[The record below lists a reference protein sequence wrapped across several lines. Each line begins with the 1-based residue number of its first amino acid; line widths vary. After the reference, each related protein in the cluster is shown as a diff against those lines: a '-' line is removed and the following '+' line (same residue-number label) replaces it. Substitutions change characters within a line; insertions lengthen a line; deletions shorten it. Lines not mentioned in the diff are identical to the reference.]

1 MGSPG
6 QMTPRDAAA
15 ASDALVRLY
24 ASVTVGKAVGFRV
37 TRQGNRF
44 GTFKDEREAALESDR
59 VARILDPEGEKLR
72 LNFPKESERMHAFPT
87 KGVTITPKHRPE
99 IYISNSKFPGLL
111 PLCPP
116 KVESLLKREG
126 AA

>member
-44 GTFKDEREAALESDR
+44 GTFKDEREAALESDC

-72 LNFPKESERMHAFPT
+72 LNFP
-87 KGVTITPKHRPE
+87 VTHRKLM
-99 IYISNSKFPGLL
+99 STLRFVRKSQNACTHSLR
-111 PLCPP
+111 
-116 KVESLLKREG
+116 KV
-126 AA
+126 